1 MGTSIHDM
9 TPWFDDYQKFF
20 FDEKYMVK
28 CAGATSSAM
37 QAENSPPPHH
47 FSNGPSLNILDL
59 CQWNGGRGVPRGFFL
74 LSLLV
79 TAPLVINFPFLIECL
94 KPPCWRGKTTEM

>member
-20 FDEKYMVK
+20 FDEKYTVK

-37 QAENSPPPHH
+37 QAENSPPP
-47 FSNGPSLNILDL
+47 PIT
-59 CQWNGGRGVPRGFFL
+59 FL
-74 LSLLV
+74 MV
-79 TAPLVINFPFLIECL
+79 RP
-94 KPPCWRGKTTEM
+94 

>member
-1 MGTSIHDM
+1 MGTSIHNM

-37 QAENSPPPHH
+37 QAENSPPHH

-59 CQWNGGRGVPRGFFL
+59 CQWNGGRGSRGG
-74 LSLLV
+74 SSS
-79 TAPLVINFPFLIECL
+79 
-94 KPPCWRGKTTEM
+94 

>member
-37 QAENSPPPHH
+37 QAENSPPPPHH
-47 FSNGPSLNILDL
+47 FSNSPSLNILDL
-59 CQWNGGRGVPRGFFL
+59 CQWNGGRGVPRGVL
-74 LSLLV
+74 
-79 TAPLVINFPFLIECL
+79 PLKSPSECPCGNQLPFSNRVFEAAMLE
-94 KPPCWRGKTTEM
+94 E

>member
-28 CAGATSSAM
+28 CAGPTSSAM
-37 QAENSPPPHH
+37 LEK
-47 FSNGPSLNILDL
+47 
-59 CQWNGGRGVPRGFFL
+59 CV
-74 LSLLV
+74 
-79 TAPLVINFPFLIECL
+79 
-94 KPPCWRGKTTEM
+94 GKGYYKFVKDF